1 MLSPGGRRAHTQT
14 RPSSSQTGSACKPG
28 AARGRGTRV
37 AGRGAG
43 APGPLSPAPA
53 AAAPNRRE
61 HRHTAPVSAAR
72 AWRTGPL
79 TCSRVDVQAHTPG
92 GLGRAEPWGGRQGRR
107 GSWAAKARRGGGGIA
122 AVGVPLGGRTPH
134 WWGGG
139 APPAARSFPEWAKGA
154 AFGQGAWAREGAHCD
169 RRLPPRGSSAPTA
182 APAATVVSLSSLS
195 SSLRARP
202 PRARPLAGSDATQSK
217 ARHALELSPCAPKY
231 HFDGLLVGLGR
242 SKGAKKGIV

>member
-139 APPAARSFPEWAKGA
+139 AACRPLFSRMGEGRGLWAGRVGAGRSTLRQAATSERQF
-154 AFGQGAWAREGAHCD
+154 GAHGGAGGD
-169 RRLPPRGSSAPTA
+169 RRLPLLSLLLSTRA
-182 APAATVVSLSSLS
+182 APARPAARRFRRHAEQGPARSRTL
-195 SSLRARP
+195 SLRAKVP
-202 PRARPLAGSDATQSK
+202 
-217 ARHALELSPCAPKY
+217 
-231 HFDGLLVGLGR
+231 F
-242 SKGAKKGIV
+242 